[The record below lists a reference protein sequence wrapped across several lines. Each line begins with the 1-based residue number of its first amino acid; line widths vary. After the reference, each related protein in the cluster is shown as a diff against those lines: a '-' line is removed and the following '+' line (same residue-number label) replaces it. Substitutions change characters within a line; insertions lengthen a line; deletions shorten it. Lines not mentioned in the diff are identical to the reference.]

1 MSADNDADGPKGPHQ
16 AGVERFDFLMNRY
29 LAREA
34 SGMEEEELHKLTE
47 NGFKERFQWWLDEHA
62 RTDSGA
68 ASLSG
73 KARQE
78 ILSNILGTT
87 HAKARPVAMWWGW
100 AAAVLIALGG
110 VAWFTVRNHDST
122 QVQLSQQP
130 TLNQEDDW
138 RVIKG
143 KQFVNLPDGSSV
155 LMNQDSE
162 LSYSL
167 ASFRGGSREVILQG
181 EAYFDIVHN
190 PKRPFLVKT
199 GAVVTRVLGTAFNV
213 NARKN
218 KVVVTVTRGLV
229 EVGGERRVYARI
241 RPDEQITVDTQTE
254 QFNTASVSAEQE
266 IGWKE
271 AYLVLDN
278 IDLEKAGRLIGDHY
292 GVKLVFTQ
300 EEVKKCR
307 ITASFLNNEDLA
319 TVLTVLSR
327 MIGASYEIQGNTVSI
342 AGGSCG

>member
-1 MSADNDADGPKGPHQ
+1 MSADNNAEGPEDLYQRRLK
-16 AGVERFDFLMNRY
+16 RFDFLMNRY

-34 SGMEEEELHKLTE
+34 SDPEQEELHSLTE
-47 NGFKERFQWWLDEHA
+47 NGFGERFRGWLDEHE
-62 RTDSGA
+62 RTDSGTA
-68 ASLSG
+68 NLSG

-78 ILSNILGTT
+78 ILNNILGSTR
-87 HAKARPVAMWWGW
+87 AKTRPVTLWWGW

-110 VAWFTVRNHDST
+110 VAWFTVRNHDSA
-122 QVQLSQQP
+122 QVRLSQQP
-130 TLNQEDDW
+130 TSNQEDDW
-138 RVIKG
+138 RVVKG
-143 KQFVNLPDGSSV
+143 KQFLNLPDGSSV
-155 LMNQDSE
+155 LMNQGSE
-162 LSYSL
+162 LSYSI
-167 ASFRGGSREVILQG
+167 ASFQGGSREVTLNG
-181 EAYFDIVHN
+181 EAYFDIVRD
-190 PKRPFLVKT
+190 PEKPFLVKT
-199 GAVVTRVLGTAFNV
+199 GAVVTRVLGTSFNV
-213 NARKN
+213 NMRQN

-229 EVGGERRVYARI
+229 EVGGEHRVYARI

-254 QFNTASVSAEQE
+254 QFNTASVSAGQE

-278 IDLEKAGRLIGDHY
+278 IDLEKAGKLIGDHY
-292 GVKLVFTQ
+292 DVKLVFTQ

-327 MIGASYEIQGNTVSI
+327 MIGASYEIQGNTVTI